1 MTEAIARLIEYLVVI
16 RGHDLDSQ
24 KTNTLACLL
33 GDEMDPSILQCFEK
47 HGWNGELFMSPPS
60 MSELDEMLC
69 SIGNIPRAS
78 SGKIPRELSEIFDM
92 CDDATTFQ
100 Y

>member
-1 MTEAIARLIEYLVVI
+1 VVI

-24 KTNTLACLL
+24 KTITLACLL
-33 GDEMDPSILQCFEK
+33 GDEMDPSILHCFEK
-47 HGWNGELFMSPPS
+47 YGWNGEFFTSLPN
-60 MSELDEMLC
+60 MSELDEILC

-92 CDDATTFQ
+92 CVDATTFQ